1 MVETQPVQRDWDDSV
16 LSVSPGNAEH
26 VYSCFLLQLLTLT
39 SGEMRSKGLP
49 MLEDSS
55 FLARNLCSLHIAV
68 ASVS

>member
-1 MVETQPVQRDWDDSV
+1 MAETQPVQRDRDDSV
-16 LSVSPGNAEH
+16 LRTGPGNAEH
-26 VYSCFLLQLLTLT
+26 AYSCFLLQLRTLT

-55 FLARNLCSLHIAV
+55 FLAHNLCSLHVAV